1 MGVKLSRP
9 VGRCRAHAAGREAP
23 QMPYSL
29 LVGTM
34 MAGGL
39 VAAQMN
45 FDMAAM
51 QKWEAAKVIR
61 FHVVGV
67 HQGRTSVVFGDQAG
81 TADVKDT
88 LTLDFVW
95 DKKMNKIVGPV
106 TIVDGKS
113 EVSNLKSD
121 GTNCPPPTL
130 MGEYEHF
137 KYVKHTVGSDSLITM
152 TGVRTFPAANVSQYP
167 ASCSMV
173 PVPGG
178 TEEET
183 MGTGPAEPMILAMPI
198 QKDSP
203 FKVSADKK
211 SF

>member
-1 MGVKLSRP
+1 
-9 VGRCRAHAAGREAP
+9 
-23 QMPYSL
+23 MPYSL

-67 HQGRTSVVFGDQAG
+67 HQGRTSVVFGDHEAK
-81 TADVKDT
+81 ADVKDT

-95 DKKMNKIVGPV
+95 DKSTRKIVGPV

-121 GTNCPPPTL
+121 GTNCPPPAL
-130 MGEYEHF
+130 SGDYEHF
-137 KYVKHTVGSDSLITM
+137 KYVKHTVGSDGLITM
-152 TGVRTFPAANVSQYP
+152 TGVRTFPGASVSQYP

-178 TEEET
+178 TEEAMVST
-183 MGTGPAEPMILAMPI
+183 APGEPTILAMPMP
-198 QKDSP
+198 KDSP
-203 FKVSADKK
+203 FKVSPDKK
-211 SF
+211 SFTMPGAENWSWTLTPTVVR

>member
-1 MGVKLSRP
+1 M
-9 VGRCRAHAAGREAP
+9 HN
-23 QMPYSL
+23 SL

-45 FDMAAM
+45 VDMAVM

-67 HQGRTSVVFGDQAG
+67 HQGRTSVVRGDYEAK
-81 TADVKDT
+81 ADVKDT

-95 DKKMNKIVGPV
+95 DKSTGKIVGAV
-106 TIVDGKS
+106 TVADSKS

-121 GTNCPPPTL
+121 GTNCPPPAL
-130 MGEYEHF
+130 MGDYEHF
-137 KYVKHTVGSDSLITM
+137 KYVKHTVGSDGLITM
-152 TGVRTFPAANVSQYP
+152 TGVRTFPSANVSQYP
-167 ASCSMV
+167 ASCSMK

-178 TEEET
+178 VEDA
-183 MGTGPAEPMILAMPI
+183 MASIGPGEPAILAMPLP
-198 QKDSP
+198 KGSP
-203 FKVSADKK
+203 ISVSADRK
-211 SF
+211 SFTMPGAENWSWTLTPTVVR